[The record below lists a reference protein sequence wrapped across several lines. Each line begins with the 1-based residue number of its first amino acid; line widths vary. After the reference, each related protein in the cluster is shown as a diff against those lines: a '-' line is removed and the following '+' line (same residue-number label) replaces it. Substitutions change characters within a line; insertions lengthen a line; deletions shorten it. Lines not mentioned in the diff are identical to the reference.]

1 MVHYRLNAGVGIV
14 YFIILLK
21 FRRKVTKESMT
32 NVSQIL
38 KLLEKEEGVKIHGL
52 YWTLGRYDGVIIAE
66 GPERESCHGCP
77 DTVRGV
83 YHIRDSHRGIGGRAG
98 KASRIASPRHEKVFT

>member
-21 FRRKVTKESMT
+21 FRRKVTKESLT
-32 NVSQIL
+32 NVSQVL

-66 GPERESCHGCP
+66 GPN
-77 DTVRGV
+77 
-83 YHIRDSHRGIGGRAG
+83 
-98 KASRIASPRHEKVFT
+98 EKVAMDALIRFGEFITSETLIAVSAGDPGKPIE

>member
-1 MVHYRLNAGVGIV
+1 M
-14 YFIILLK
+14 YFVILLK
-21 FRRKVTKESMT
+21 FRNKITKESMT

-66 GPERESCHGCP
+66 APN
-77 DTVRGV
+77 
-83 YHIRDSHRGIGGRAG
+83 
-98 KASRIASPRHEKVFT
+98 EKVAMDTLMRYGEFVTSETLIAVSAEEPGKPIE